1 MAKKKLPE
9 GTNNELDQAAL
20 QPDDGVSVPR
30 IKMGEQGFNTL
41 KVRAGK
47 IYEAANAAFRY
58 PQMIR
63 MVEEMV
69 TSPPVAIGLNAQNTL
84 FNRAEIVVEPLTDE
98 TPTDKARR
106 DYLSS
111 VLHDMDSSWQQTLQS
126 ISTYKEYGHS
136 VQEIVLRRRL
146 YTNGSNHN
154 DGLVGLSG
162 LKSRPQNSIARW
174 NFSIDGRTLESV
186 SQSIA
191 GMENSARF
199 SNLVDHNG
207 FIVIPRNKFLLFRCD
222 ATSDNPEGNSIMK
235 PVFLAYKQLS
245 VITDQLMTG
254 ISKDVAGLPYAQLP
268 PQYMSP
274 DATADQKA
282 VYTATQ
288 NIVAGIAAGTQ
299 GPIVFPKMIDPES
312 KQDLFALSLLEH
324 KSGKAYDLPAIIKL
338 LQNNILS
345 VLSAD
350 SISMG
355 ESGGSLSL
363 QDDSTN
369 LLALQV
375 AYRLSEVAT
384 TLNQE
389 LVPLLW
395 RMNGWSTE
403 RMPKFKFKDL
413 TATSMESFSKY
424 FQRVAAVGGI
434 EYTRDVMNKVREV
447 GGFDKLPDD
456 MPVNIEILSTSI
468 TGKET
473 GAGEGLAVGSNGD
486 GTSKSPTKHDN
497 STKNVENKG

>member
-1 MAKKKLPE
+1 MARKKAPE
-9 GTNNELDQAAL
+9 GTPTENSASLS
-20 QPDDGVSVPR
+20 PDSGVAVPR
-30 IKMGEQGFNTL
+30 IKMGETGFNTL
-41 KVRAGK
+41 KTRNGK

-84 FNRAEIVVEPLTDE
+84 FNRAEIVVEPLPDE

-106 DYLSS
+106 DYLQS
-111 VLHDMDSSWQQTLQS
+111 VLHDMDMSWQQTLQS
-126 ISTYKEYGHS
+126 ISSYKEYGHS

-146 YTNGSNHN
+146 YSNGSNHN

-162 LKSRPQNSIARW
+162 LKNRPQNSIARW
-174 NFSIDGRTLESV
+174 NFSEDGRVLESV

-191 GMENSARF
+191 GMTNSAVF
-199 SNLVDHNG
+199 ANLTDPNG

-222 ATSDNPEGNSIMK
+222 ATTDNPEGNSVLK

-254 ISKDVAGLPYAQLP
+254 ISKDVAGVPYAQLP

-282 VYTATQ
+282 VYAATQ
-288 NIVAGIAAGTQ
+288 TIVAGVAAGTQ
-299 GPIVFPKMIDPES
+299 GPIVFPKMIDPET
-312 KQDLFALSLLEH
+312 KQDLFSFSLLEQ
-324 KSGKAYDLPAIIKL
+324 KSGKAYDLPTIIKL

-363 QDDSTN
+363 QDGNTN

-395 RMNGWSTE
+395 RMNGWHTD
-403 RMPKFKFKDL
+403 RMPKFKFKDISS
-413 TATSMESFSKY
+413 TSMEEFSKF
-424 FQRVAAVGGI
+424 FQRIAAVGGI

-456 MPVNIEILSTSI
+456 MPVNLEILSTSI

-473 GAGEGLAVGSNGD
+473 GSGEGLAVGANGD
-486 GTSKSPTKHDN
+486 GTAKSPQQHDN
-497 STKNVENKG
+497 SAKNTENKG

>member
-1 MAKKKLPE
+1 MARKKAPE
-9 GTNNELDQAAL
+9 GVADADAL
-20 QPDDGVSVPR
+20 APDSGVAIPR
-30 IKMGEQGFNTL
+30 IKMGETGFNTL
-41 KVRAGK
+41 KTRNGK
-47 IYEAANAAFRY
+47 IYEAANVAFRY

-106 DYLSS
+106 DYLAS

-146 YTNGSNHN
+146 YTNGSKYN

-162 LKSRPQNSIARW
+162 LKNRPQNSIAKW
-174 NFSIDGRTLESV
+174 NFSVDGRTLESV
-186 SQSIA
+186 SQTIA

-199 SNLVDHNG
+199 ANITDPNG

-222 ATSDNPEGNSIMK
+222 ATTDNPEGNSVLK

-254 ISKDVAGLPYAQLP
+254 VSKDVAGLPYAQLP
-268 PQYMSP
+268 PQYMSA
-274 DATADQKA
+274 DATPDQKA
-282 VYTATQ
+282 VYAATQ
-288 NIVAGIAAGTQ
+288 TIVSNLAAGTQ
-299 GPIVFPKMIDPES
+299 AGVVFPKMIDPET
-312 KQDLFALSLLEH
+312 KQDLFSFSLMEN
-324 KSGKAYDLPAIIKL
+324 KNGKAYDLPAVMKL

-363 QDDSTN
+363 QDGNTN

-375 AYRLSEVAT
+375 AYRLSEVAN

-395 RMNGWSTE
+395 KMNSWSTE
-403 RMPKFKFKDL
+403 RMPKFKFLDINSVSL
-413 TATSMESFSKY
+413 DDFGKY
-424 FQRVAAVGGI
+424 CQRVFSVGGI
-434 EYTRDVMNKVREV
+434 ELTRDVMNKVRAV
-447 GGFDKLPDD
+447 GGFDILPDD
-456 MPVNIEILSTSI
+456 LPLQEELISTNI
-468 TGKET
+468 TGKQS
-473 GAGEGLAVGSNGD
+473 GAGEGMATAGD
-486 GTSKSPTKHDN
+486 GTAKKPGGQDN
-497 STKNVENKG
+497 SAKNMDNAS